1 MSTTANT
8 FDEFMDRYGPE
19 NGPEG
24 VVRFIQEVFGVTL
37 DPWQIKV
44 TEWVGNRERRI
55 SIRACHGPGKTFL
68 AACLAWY
75 HLVCLFPQHTVVTA
89 PSRAQLEGALVKE
102 MLTLATKLPQ
112 PIRDLFTVKKN
123 RIELTAAPS
132 ESWFEARTARPETPE
147 ALQGVHCDG
156 GYVFLIADE
165 ASGID
170 EAIFE
175 SATGSMAGHNT
186 TTLLLSN
193 PVRSTGFFFES
204 HQPEQAHLWKTLRVQ
219 ASDSPRIPESFAQEV
234 ADMYGEGSAAYR
246 IRVLGEFPAA
256 DADTII
262 PWEFIQM
269 AQQRD
274 LETPPDLGMIWAV
287 DVARFGG
294 DSNVLLKRSKL
305 HVDPQILQWQGVDLM
320 QTAGRVKAEWDG
332 TPPSQ
337 RPAEILIDEIGLG
350 AGVVDRLRELNLPV
364 RGINV
369 SETASVSGKYMNL
382 RTELW
387 FKARDWLA
395 GKNRKLPLLEEAKSP
410 AQAQQ
415 RKLHIQFAKELAL
428 LKYEFSSSGKLKA
441 ESKKDMKKRTK
452 QPSPNLADAF
462 VLSFAS
468 EPASLLHGSKNS
480 MGAWNVP
487 WNEPV
492 SRNLAMF

>member
-186 TTLLLSN
+186 TTLLL
-193 PVRSTGFFFES
+193 
-204 HQPEQAHLWKTLRVQ
+204 
-219 ASDSPRIPESFAQEV
+219 
-234 ADMYGEGSAAYR
+234 
-246 IRVLGEFPAA
+246 
-256 DADTII
+256 
-262 PWEFIQM
+262 
-269 AQQRD
+269 
-274 LETPPDLGMIWAV
+274 
-287 DVARFGG
+287 
-294 DSNVLLKRSKL
+294 
-305 HVDPQILQWQGVDLM
+305 
-320 QTAGRVKAEWDG
+320 
-332 TPPSQ
+332 
-337 RPAEILIDEIGLG
+337 
-350 AGVVDRLRELNLPV
+350 
-364 RGINV
+364 
-369 SETASVSGKYMNL
+369 
-382 RTELW
+382 
-387 FKARDWLA
+387 
-395 GKNRKLPLLEEAKSP
+395 
-410 AQAQQ
+410 
-415 RKLHIQFAKELAL
+415 
-428 LKYEFSSSGKLKA
+428 
-441 ESKKDMKKRTK
+441 
-452 QPSPNLADAF
+452 
-462 VLSFAS
+462 
-468 EPASLLHGSKNS
+468 
-480 MGAWNVP
+480 
-487 WNEPV
+487 
-492 SRNLAMF
+492 